1 MGKKEK
7 GKKQAASNKGRRRDG
22 RGQEQRVQPGLW
34 DRFQARTDLALE
46 DGSGSPATEEK
57 SRALY

>member
-7 GKKQAASNKGRRRDG
+7 GKKKAASDKGRRKDG
-22 RGQEQRVQPGLW
+22 RGQEQWVQPGLW

-46 DGSGSPATEEK
+46 ERERFPGD
-57 SRALY
+57 

>member
-7 GKKQAASNKGRRRDG
+7 GKKQAASNKEQRRDG

-46 DGSGSPATEEK
+46 
-57 SRALY
+57 